1 MALILVTGTS
11 GFVGSH
17 VVDELLRKGYSV
29 RGAVR
34 SHNVPRV
41 SKSYESFGNRFTTTT
56 IDDLGASDLSQAV
69 KGVDAIIH
77 VASPLP
83 GRVEPQVILDSAVSG
98 TTRILDA
105 AVAAGV
111 KQVIITAS
119 VLSLVFR
126 GDFWKEITINEK
138 SYNPQTAEEALQ
150 PGVSGFDVYCIS
162 KSLADIAVRDFKHA
176 HPDLDLTTIHP
187 SYIYGPVGTGQVY
200 TSPGTGTNAYV
211 YGLISGPAGRPVGGF
226 DPATGVPPMSVDVR
240 DVARAHV
247 LALKVPPSPDAPK
260 KFIVSPN
267 AFTWK
272 EAVEFLAQ
280 ARPELKGR
288 LPVITGK
295 EAPVAR
301 GATFDT
307 SASERILG
315 LKNYVKWQDT
325 ILDTIDDML
334 RVEKELAVPAQ

>member
-1 MALILVTGTS
+1 MPA
-11 GFVGSH
+11 
-17 VVDELLRKGYSV
+17 
-29 RGAVR
+29 
-34 SHNVPRV
+34 
-41 SKSYESFGNRFTTTT
+41 
-56 IDDLGASDLSQAV
+56 
-69 KGVDAIIH
+69 
-77 VASPLP
+77 
-83 GRVEPQVILDSAVSG
+83 
-98 TTRILDA
+98 
-105 AVAAGV
+105 
-111 KQVIITAS
+111 TA
-119 VLSLVFR
+119 
-126 GDFWKEITINEK
+126 
-138 SYNPQTAEEALQ
+138 YNPQTAEEALK

-162 KSLADIAVRDFKHA
+162 KSLADIAVRDFKRD
-176 HPDLDLTTIHP
+176 HPDVDLTTIHP

-200 TSPGTGTNAYV
+200 NSAGTGTNAYV
-211 YGLISGPAGRPVGGF
+211 YGLISGPPGRPVGGF

-267 AFTWK
+267 TFTWK

-301 GATFDT
+301 GAIFDT

-325 ILDTIDDML
+325 IVDTIDDML
-334 RVEKELAVPAQ
+334 RLEKELAVSAQ